1 MAMANETTDS
11 SDDDDFMITVGDLI
25 TSLQE
30 LNMPHLLISIAC
42 KSPACKSSPV
52 THMPFTVERH
62 GDERVVLIPAR
73 DLHY

>member
-11 SDDDDFMITVGDLI
+11 SDDFIITVDDLI
-25 TSLQE
+25 TALQE

-62 GDERVVLIPAR
+62 GDERVMLIPAR
-73 DLHY
+73 NLHY